1 MKSLLAGRHLE
12 RPELLFVAAGRAVV
26 GGVRAVGREVTE
38 EGLLVLTAAVD
49 PVERGAEEHVGA
61 VAARSDGSRAAG
73 HLLQQ
78 SLLGE

>member
-12 RPELLFVAAGRAVV
+12 RPEVLFVAAG
-26 GGVRAVGREVTE
+26 RAVGREVTE

-61 VAARSDGSRAAG
+61 VAPRSDGSRAAG